1 MGTSKLWRLPVVGR
15 LGMQHGLLVGWFVLV
30 GVVAVLLLP
39 GPAGSAN
46 APGSLVQAQTA
57 TVDFGNQSHC
67 GIVAGIGASSG
78 GSGSGD
84 ARCTSV
90 EAGHDAQVN
99 TGGFGDIGM
108 QFQTSPVAA
117 PISNVHIS
125 NQGDNNSNNSIIGN
139 SDLIINGN
147 VGASANAAPA
157 PGAATDA
164 ALPPPPPAAVDPPVA
179 ALPATDPAPQTSSV
193 DVGNQSHCGVV
204 VGVGASGGS
213 GSGDT
218 RCASVEA
225 GHDAQVNTDG
235 FGDIGMQFQNSP
247 VNAPITNVH
256 VSNEGNNNSTNT
268 IVGNSNVIINAN
280 FGLTINA

>member
-15 LGMQHGLLVGWFVLV
+15 LGMQHGLLVGWFLLV
-30 GVVAVLLLP
+30 GVLAVLLLP

-46 APGSLVQAQTA
+46 APGSLVQAQA
-57 TVDFGNQSHC
+57 PTVDFGGQSHC
-67 GIVAGIGASSG
+67 GIVVGIGASFG

-90 EAGHDAQVN
+90 EAGSDAQVN

-108 QFQTSPVAA
+108 QFQNSPVAA

-125 NQGDNNSNNSIIGN
+125 NEGDNNSNNSIIGN

-147 VGASANAAPA
+147 AGASANTSPVQGAAP
-157 PGAATDA
+157 DA
-164 ALPPPPPAAVDPPVA
+164 ALPPAPAAVDTPVA
-179 ALPATDPAPQTSSV
+179 ALPATDPAPQASSV
-193 DVGNQSHCGVV
+193 DVGSQSHCGVV

-218 RCASVEA
+218 RCASAEA

-268 IVGNSNVIINAN
+268 IVGNNNVIVNAN
-280 FGLTINA
+280 IGLTINV